1 MNDSW
6 DDFDNQGF
14 FRKLRI
20 RWQAWRE
27 HRKILAEERREI
39 RRIETEGKALRAVE
53 DPEIGVSSKAV
64 PEIRPARKND
74 SLQASELQVESQRLE
89 NRGHKDRQP
98 ENGGLLEHL
107 RQSAEMRRQ
116 IRIERKAIDSNFG
129 SEGQPG
135 TSDEDFAVGG
145 RRHGSD
151 EPDATDR
158 VTTGMILAGIRD
170 ELLRLKIPQWLLAM
184 TPSIAMLVSVVI
196 PAATDVETR
205 AAEHVSQLA
214 AMWPGKVA
222 AGAWK
227 EAEICGTRVLQS
239 GVFGIEDGLRY
250 FDCLLN
256 TRDLNRAFLFLRSQ
270 ETRVPV
276 SDLAKFRYRLA
287 ERLTQLPNIASV
299 PALQNFVLSKLR
311 ESLTGP
317 LPLDQQI
324 KARQILAS
332 SVIVQGDFAGAV
344 RYLEPIA
351 NQSPSVAADLLFIR
365 YNQASDQE
373 MAQITATAAELL
385 VNLETRNQ
393 AQVWSDV
400 RNIESKLRL
409 LMILDRA
416 SEASQ
421 WLNSLKNLD
430 AETRQTMVNELNKL
444 SLISEARKRPI
455 RADVIWARLQPLI
468 EQEPNNPTWTR
479 LALQIWVNGEAA
491 PGSPVDRWVRARLDS
506 DSADPVFLREGSM
519 IAHLGGRW
527 PEARAFYARL
537 IEKEPRDA
545 SALNNLAGLMY
556 KFPPRDLN
564 ESLRLVDRALE
575 VAPTNLVILETRGQ
589 ILARMGRL
597 DEARQ
602 ILERTLP
609 VLPREWNL
617 HNTIAQL
624 YDRTGETKNA
634 AAHRSILETIP
645 KPKDADDYA
654 NLSDFLNDR
663 PKRAAE
669 NAPAEKKA
677 SEKERPRQS
686 EPRKSRS

>member
-6 DDFDNQGF
+6 DEFENRGF
-14 FRKLRI
+14 FRNLRF
-20 RWQAWRE
+20 RWRAWRE
-27 HRKILAEERREI
+27 HRKMIAEERREI
-39 RRIETEGKALRAVE
+39 RRIETEGKALREVQ
-53 DPEIGVSSKAV
+53 DPEIGVSSTAV
-64 PEIRPARKND
+64 REIRPAKDKD
-74 SLQASELQVESQRLE
+74 SRQPSESQIVTRLPE
-89 NRGHKDRQP
+89 SREESDRRP
-98 ENGGLLEHL
+98 GKGGLMEQWRL
-107 RQSAEMRRQ
+107 SAEMRHQ
-116 IRIERKAIDSNFG
+116 IRKERKAISSDLH
-129 SEGQPG
+129 SEVAPDA
-135 TSDEDFAVGG
+135 SEDDFAVGG
-145 RRHGSD
+145 KRHGSD
-151 EPDATDR
+151 TPDTADR
-158 VTTGMILAGIRD
+158 VTTGMLLGGLWD
-170 ELLRLKIPQWLLAM
+170 ELLRLKIPQWLVAM
-184 TPSIAMLVSVVI
+184 TPSIAMLVSVII

-214 AMWPGKVA
+214 GMWPGKIA

-239 GVFGIEDGLRY
+239 GVFGIEDDFRY
-250 FDCLLN
+250 FDCLRN
-256 TRDLNRAFLFLRSQ
+256 TRDLNHAVFFLRSQ

-287 ERLTQLPNIASV
+287 ERLAQLPNAATM
-299 PALQNFVLSKLR
+299 PALQNFVLTKLR
-311 ESLTGP
+311 ESLNGP
-317 LPLDQQI
+317 LTLDQEI

-373 MAQITATAAELL
+373 LAQITATAAELL

-430 AETRQTMVNELNKL
+430 AETRQAMVTELNKH
-444 SLISEARKRPI
+444 SLISEARKRPV
-455 RADVIWARLQPLI
+455 RAEVIWTRLQPLI
-468 EQEPNNPTWTR
+468 EQEPNNPTWAR

-575 VAPTNLVILETRGQ
+575 VAPTNLIILETRGQ

-602 ILERTLP
+602 ILEKALP

-624 YDRTGETKNA
+624 YDRLGETKNA

-645 KPKDADDYA
+645 KPKDSDDYA

-669 NAPAEKKA
+669 NAPVEKKA
-677 SEKERPRQS
+677 SEKERPRQP